1 MGDGA
6 APQRPPRL
14 RTLEEVRAAIWQDLR
29 RAPRDRFHAWRT
41 PVLATVAAHEHGP
54 QADARTVVLRE
65 VDEDAGTLT
74 VFTDARSAKAAQL
87 QRHPVAMLV
96 MWSARLG
103 WQLRCRVRCEMA
115 VEGLLVS
122 SRWARVKL
130 SPAAQDYLSPLP
142 PGAPLSTDAAVE
154 MVPPLGLASGAIAS
168 GGTAPREHFAVITAH
183 LDAIDWLELHSD
195 GHRRARFDAR
205 GSEWLQP

>member
-6 APQRPPRL
+6 ASQRPPRL
-14 RTLEEVRAAIWQDLR
+14 STLDEVRAAIWQDLR

-41 PVLATVAAHEHGP
+41 PVLATVAVGDDGP

-65 VDEDAGTLT
+65 VDEDANTLT
-74 VFTDARSAKAAQL
+74 VFTDARSAKATQL
-87 QRHPVAMLV
+87 QHHPAATLV
-96 MWSARLG
+96 MWSPRLG
-103 WQLRCRVRCEMA
+103 WQLRCRVRCELA
-115 VEGLLVS
+115 VDGLRVS

-142 PGAPLSTDAAVE
+142 PGAPLPTDPALA
-154 MVPPLGLASGAIAS
+154 MASHDAPASGAIAS
-168 GGTAPREHFAVITAH
+168 GGAAPRDHFAVITAH
-183 LDAIDWLELHSD
+183 LDAIDWLELHPD

-205 GSEWLQP
+205 GGAWLQP